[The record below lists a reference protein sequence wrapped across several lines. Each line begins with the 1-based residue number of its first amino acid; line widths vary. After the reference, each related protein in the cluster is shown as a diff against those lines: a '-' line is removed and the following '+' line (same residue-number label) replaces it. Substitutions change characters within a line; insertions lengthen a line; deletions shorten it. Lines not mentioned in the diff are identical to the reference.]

1 MIDQQDLKRI
11 RRALE
16 DKESPRVYGED
27 RGGRMITLLVLKL
40 VDFEDSSQLLLRET
54 RTGRYRTLDIEKGK
68 WNSAT
73 LIQDSLFAK
82 KRAKAGKAR
91 WKEKKENEAK

>member
-27 RGGRMITLLVLKL
+27 RGGRMITLLVLKV
-40 VDFEDSSQLLLRET
+40 VDFGDSSQLLLRGT
-54 RTGRYRTLDIEKGK
+54 RAGR
-68 WNSAT
+68 
-73 LIQDSLFAK
+73 
-82 KRAKAGKAR
+82 
-91 WKEKKENEAK
+91 